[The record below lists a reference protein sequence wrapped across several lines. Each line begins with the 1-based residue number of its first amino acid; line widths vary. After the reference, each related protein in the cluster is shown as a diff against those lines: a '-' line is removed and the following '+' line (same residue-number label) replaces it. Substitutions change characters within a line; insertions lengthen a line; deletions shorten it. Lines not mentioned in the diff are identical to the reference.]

1 MIRKL
6 IIAILIIISYLCQT
20 TFNRGIS
27 IGNITPNLL
36 IILVCIFALLRG
48 KKEGLLIG
56 FFCGLLIDLF
66 YGYADVVGF
75 NSLIYMYL
83 GYIAGIFHDVI
94 YTDDIM
100 IPVVF
105 TATSDLIYNFV
116 YYILSFALRNKLE
129 IEIYFKDIILPEVI
143 YTVFLTVFLYKIYK
157 LINDRL
163 EKYERR
169 KEQGDL
175 YGSGDIGDTI

>member
-56 FFCGLLIDLF
+56 FFLR
-66 YGYADVVGF
+66 
-75 NSLIYMYL
+75 
-83 GYIAGIFHDVI
+83 
-94 YTDDIM
+94 
-100 IPVVF
+100 
-105 TATSDLIYNFV
+105 TAY
-116 YYILSFALRNKLE
+116 
-129 IEIYFKDIILPEVI
+129 
-143 YTVFLTVFLYKIYK
+143 
-157 LINDRL
+157 
-163 EKYERR
+163 
-169 KEQGDL
+169 
-175 YGSGDIGDTI
+175 